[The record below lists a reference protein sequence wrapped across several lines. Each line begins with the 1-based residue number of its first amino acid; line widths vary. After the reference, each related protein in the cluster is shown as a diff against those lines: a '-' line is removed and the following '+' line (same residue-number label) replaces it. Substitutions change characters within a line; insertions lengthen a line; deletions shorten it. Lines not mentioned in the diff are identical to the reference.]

1 MESGIVGTNGKL
13 VWELTPGRWAMEGQT
28 VGRKII
34 TTIQNFRG
42 SRCQSCKLILFDYGS
57 EV

>member
-1 MESGIVGTNGKL
+1 
-13 VWELTPGRWAMEGQT
+13 MEGQT

-42 SRCQSCKLILFDYGS
+42 SRCQSCKLILFDYGT
-57 EV
+57 EVLATLREPESPGPPK

>member
-1 MESGIVGTNGKL
+1 
-13 VWELTPGRWAMEGQT
+13 MEGQT